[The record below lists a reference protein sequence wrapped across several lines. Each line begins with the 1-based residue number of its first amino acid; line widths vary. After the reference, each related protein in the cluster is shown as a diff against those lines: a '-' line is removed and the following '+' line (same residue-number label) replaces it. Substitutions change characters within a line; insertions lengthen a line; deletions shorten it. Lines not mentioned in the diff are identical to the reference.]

1 MRPDSRNPGPRPEVE
16 PSVRELES
24 EPELERGPFG
34 NHTDSAID
42 SGWFYPR
49 DVDLESIT

>member
-1 MRPDSRNPGPRPEVE
+1 MRPDRKDPKPSPEVE
-16 PSVRELES
+16 PSLRELDNEQ
-24 EPELERGPFG
+24 ELEHGPFG
-34 NHTDSAID
+34 NHTDSAFD